1 MLPTGTATRPWC
13 RKGGLMRFSVLRV
26 SLLAAACLTVSA
38 ADPPKARVA
47 VPLTVSSGVPL
58 RVYIDHRIGIHQG
71 TRVHAILIEP
81 VYSFD
86 RIVVPAGSR
95 LDGQIRE
102 VEPVPW
108 TTRLF
113 AILNGDFTPLH
124 KAKVCFDELE
134 APGAPA
140 REIDTAPALGQRAIY
155 FAVKLKPKK
164 RSKAAKATRPQTVW
178 QERARQEI
186 GQQIGNQLNARTYG
200 LAGALRGPGKLER
213 LEEFAVMKLPWHPQ
227 WMPRGTRFDAVLQS
241 PLSFGSA
248 SVRAADLKWVDTTLS
263 SESLVHA
270 RLLESIDSAN
280 ATRGEE
286 IHAVMDAPLFSPQHH
301 LLLPAGTRLTA
312 EVTEAH
318 PARWFHRGGQLR
330 FAFRSID
337 MPHAVQ
343 QAEGQ
348 IAAAEANYAQK
359 LKVDDEGGVQA
370 TDSKKR
376 FLAPAISALI
386 AAKAL
391 DRDAGKAPTAQGGN
405 YAGRTLGGFSGFGFA
420 GALAAQ
426 ASRTAG
432 SVFGLYG
439 LAWSVYSNI
448 VAKGGEVDFPRDTSL
463 DVILGPRK
471 PPSSPQSPER
481 KQFAAANRAA
491 NP

>member
-1 MLPTGTATRPWC
+1 
-13 RKGGLMRFSVLRV
+13 
-26 SLLAAACLTVSA
+26 
-38 ADPPKARVA
+38 
-47 VPLTVSSGVPL
+47 
-58 RVYIDHRIGIHQG
+58 
-71 TRVHAILIEP
+71 VHAILIEP

-95 LDGQIRE
+95 LDGQIGE

-113 AILNGDFTPLH
+113 AMLNGDFTPLH
-124 KAKVCFDELE
+124 RAKVSFDELE
-134 APGAPA
+134 APGASP
-140 REIDTAPALGQRAIY
+140 RKIQTMPALGQRAIY

-164 RSKAAKATRPQTVW
+164 KSKAPKATKSPAWEEMVR
-178 QERARQEI
+178 
-186 GQQIGNQLNARTYG
+186 QQIKQQIDNQVNARTYG
-200 LAGALRGPGKLER
+200 LAGVLRGPGKLER

-248 SVRAADLKWVDTTLS
+248 SVRADDLKWVDTTLS

-270 RLLESIDSAN
+270 RLLESIDSAH
-280 ATRGEE
+280 ATQGEN
-286 IHAVMDAPLFSPQHH
+286 IHAVMDAPLFSKQHH
-301 LLLPAGTRLTA
+301 LLLPAGTQLTA
-312 EVTEAH
+312 EVSEAH
-318 PARWFHRGGQLR
+318 PARWFHRGGKLR
-330 FAFRSID
+330 LAFRSID
-337 MPHAVQ
+337 MPHAIQ

-370 TDSKKR
+370 MDSKKR

-391 DRDAGKAPTAQGGN
+391 DRDAGKAQTAQGGN

-420 GALAAQ
+420 GAFAAQ
-426 ASRTAG
+426 ASRTVG
-432 SVFGLYG
+432 SVFGIYG
-439 LAWSVYSNI
+439 LAWSVYSNV
-448 VAKGGEVDFPRDTSL
+448 VAKGGEVEFPRDTSL
-463 DVILGPRK
+463 DVVLGPRN

-481 KQFAAANRAA
+481 KQFAAANRGVK
-491 NP
+491 P